1 MDGST
6 AKEASEGEEQANIYI
21 YSRAVSALA
30 CLAGMPVRLVFF
42 LAGKPLL
49 IVACLSFSRFAYEEL
64 ARCGNIVQLIG
75 LLFDELSFRYPS
87 TEFLTTAFKPF
98 KWSLRNLT

>member
-42 LAGKPLL
+42 LAGKPSCLL
-49 IVACLSFSRFAYEEL
+49 V
-64 ARCGNIVQLIG
+64 
-75 LLFDELSFRYPS
+75 
-87 TEFLTTAFKPF
+87 FL
-98 KWSLRNLT
+98 SLRLRGTSSLR